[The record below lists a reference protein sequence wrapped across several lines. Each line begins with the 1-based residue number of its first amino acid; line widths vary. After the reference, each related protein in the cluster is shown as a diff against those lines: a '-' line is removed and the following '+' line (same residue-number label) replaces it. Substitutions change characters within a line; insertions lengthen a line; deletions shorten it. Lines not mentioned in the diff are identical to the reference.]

1 MNIIMSVDYDLY
13 DRNNKK
19 IKCIDGYL
27 ISNFDFFIDKYSAK
41 PLPMYFGDIETKNI
55 YEYSE
60 HELEL
65 LRDSYE
71 YWLYDGKEL
80 LYDTK
85 DLIKR
90 NVNKI
95 GQRYKPIVNSIDD
108 LINILPEILDNYRNK
123 YYYILSI

>member
-1 MNIIMSVDYDLY
+1 MSVDYDLY

-27 ISNFDFFIDKYSAK
+27 ISNFDFFIDKYNSK
-41 PLPMYFGDIETKNI
+41 PLPMYFGDIETKKI

-60 HELEL
+60 HELESI
-65 LRDSYE
+65 RDSYE
-71 YWLYDGKEL
+71 YWLYEGKEL

-85 DLIKR
+85 NLIKR
-90 NVNKI
+90 NINNI
-95 GQRYKPIVNSIDD
+95 GSRYKPIANTIDD
-108 LINILPEILDNYRNK
+108 LINILPEILDSYRNK